1 MPARK
6 KRKATAVETTHAE
19 AAASPPAK
27 RGRVAKTKA
36 ADEVIPSPVPPVQT
50 PKRGRPKKTQPVEA
64 VPLPPPADEAVV
76 EPPSSSAKSKK
87 VKPNTSV
94 TRTSKRLS
102 NGASSVAEVASGPR
116 TRRANAAVGGANGV
130 VNEDTSSKAVPVKQV
145 KSKRGAKPKAA
156 TKKPADT
163 AAEVIPDSSISTP
176 KKTTKKGAQRK
187 KKADAKTSSSAK
199 DPRTSN
205 VSVNVPSPK
214 DEVSDDDEKAD
225 DEAEDDGPNYWL
237 MKAEPESRIEKGKDV
252 KFSIDDLHAAVE
264 PEGWD
269 GKVF

>member
-6 KRKATAVETTHAE
+6 KRKATAVETTPAE

-50 PKRGRPKKTQPVEA
+50 PKRGRPKKTQPAEA
-64 VPLPPPADEAVV
+64 VPLPLTVDEAVV

-102 NGASSVAEVASGPR
+102 NGAGSVAEVASGPR

-145 KSKRGAKPKAA
+145 KPKRDAKPKTV
-156 TKKPADT
+156 TKKPADE
-163 AAEVIPDSSISTP
+163 AAEAIPVSSISTP
-176 KKTTKKGAQRK
+176 KKTTKKS
-187 KKADAKTSSSAK
+187 ADPKTDNSAK
-199 DPRTSN
+199 RPRSSN

-225 DEAEDDGPNYWL
+225 DEAENDGPNYWL

-252 KFSIDDLHAAVE
+252 KFSIDDLRAAVE